1 MPLITSPVRKA
12 TPDDMPELMEMCH
25 DLHVENAQFSM
36 NEAKV
41 SEMLSRAFSGKG
53 AVIGVLGP
61 TGRIEGSILLLIN
74 SWWYTDSFC
83 LEEIFSYVRPQY
95 RKSTNAKDLITF
107 GKRCSDELGIPL
119 VIGVVSNERTRA
131 KVGLYTRQ
139 LSEPSGAYFIY
150 GKTLKQDAKTA

>member
-1 MPLITSPVRKA
+1 MLITSPVRKA
-12 TPDDMPELMEMCH
+12 TLADKPELMEMCRE
-25 DLHVENAQFSM
+25 LHEENAQFPM
-36 NEAKV
+36 NDTKV
-41 SEMLSRAFSGKG
+41 NEMIDRAFNGKG
-53 AVIGVLGP
+53 AVIGLLGR
-61 TGRIEGSILLLIN
+61 TGAVEGGILLLIN
-74 SWWYTDSFC
+74 SWWYTDAWC

-95 RKSTNAKDLITF
+95 RKSTNAKELITF

-119 VIGVVSNERTRA
+119 VIGVVSNIRTRA

>member
-1 MPLITSPVRKA
+1 MLITSKVRKA
-12 TPDDMPELMEMCH
+12 TLADLPELMEMCRE
-25 DLHVENAQFSM
+25 LHLENAQFTM
-36 NEAKV
+36 NDAKV
-41 SEMLSRAFSGKG
+41 TEMIQRAFNGKG
-53 AVIGVLGP
+53 AVIGVLGS
-61 TGRIEGSILLLIN
+61 TGTIEGAILLLIN
-74 SWWYTDSFC
+74 SWWYTDEFC
-83 LEEIFSYVRPQY
+83 LEEIFSYVRPAF
-95 RKSTNAKDLITF
+95 RKSTNAKELITF

>member
-1 MPLITSPVRKA
+1 MLITSPVRKA
-12 TPDDMPELMEMCH
+12 VPDDMPELMEMCRE
-25 DLHVENAQFSM
+25 LHIENAQFPM
-36 NEAKV
+36 NEEKV
-41 SEMLSRAFSGKG
+41 VDMLQRAFNGKG

-61 TGRIEGSILLLIN
+61 TGKIEGSILLLIN
-74 SWWYTDSFC
+74 SWWYTDSWC
-83 LEEIFSYVRPQY
+83 LEEIFSYVRHAY
-95 RKSTNAKDLITF
+95 RKSTNAKELITF

>member
-1 MPLITSPVRKA
+1 MLVTSPVRKA
-12 TPDDMPELMEMCH
+12 VPDDMPELMEMCRE
-25 DLHVENAQFSM
+25 LHEENAQFAM
-36 NEAKV
+36 NDAKV
-41 SEMLSRAFSGKG
+41 TEMLQRAFNGQG
-53 AVIGVLGP
+53 AVIGVLGR
-61 TGRIEGSILLLIN
+61 TGSIEGSILLLIN
-74 SWWYTDSFC
+74 SWWYTDAYC

-119 VIGVVSNERTRA
+119 VIGVVSNIRTRA

-139 LSEPSGAYFIY
+139 LSEPAGAYFIY

>member
-1 MPLITSPVRKA
+1 MADL
-12 TPDDMPELMEMCH
+12 PELMEMCRE
-25 DLHVENAQFSM
+25 LHLENAQFTM
-36 NEAKV
+36 NDAKV
-41 SEMLSRAFSGKG
+41 TEMIQRAFNGKG
-53 AVIGVLGP
+53 AVIGVLGS
-61 TGRIEGSILLLIN
+61 TGTIEGAILLLIN
-74 SWWYTDSFC
+74 SWWYTDEFC
-83 LEEIFSYVRPQY
+83 LEEIFSYVRPAF
-95 RKSTNAKDLITF
+95 RKSTNAKELITF

>member
-1 MPLITSPVRKA
+1 MLITSRVRKA
-12 TPDDMPELMEMCH
+12 TLADMPELMEMCR
-25 DLHVENAQFSM
+25 DLHLENAQFSM

-41 SEMLSRAFSGKG
+41 TDMLRRAFDGKG
-53 AVIGVLGP
+53 AVIGILGN
-61 TGRIEGSILLLIN
+61 TGMVEGAILLLIN
-74 SWWYTDSFC
+74 SWWYTDQFC
-83 LEEIFSYVRPQY
+83 LEEIFSYVRPQF
-95 RKSTNAKDLITF
+95 RKSTNAKELITF

-150 GKTLKQDAKTA
+150 GKTLKQDAKIA

>member
-1 MPLITSPVRKA
+1 MLVTSPVRKA
-12 TPDDMPELMEMCH
+12 ILADLPELMEMCRE
-25 DLHVENAQFSM
+25 LHLENAQFAM
-36 NEAKV
+36 NDAKV
-41 SEMLSRAFSGKG
+41 TEMIQRAFNGKG
-53 AVIGVLGP
+53 AVIGVLGG
-61 TGRIEGSILLLIN
+61 TGTIEGAILLLIN
-74 SWWYTDSFC
+74 SWWYTDEFC
-83 LEEIFSYVRPQY
+83 LEEIFSYVRPAF
-95 RKSTNAKDLITF
+95 RKSTNAKELITF